1 MVIGANSSGP
11 AVNAGYAPSYNNQLN
26 NNYYGGSNQ
35 MLPPPP
41 PPVFGQPLYAQQ
53 QQQQQP
59 VMLING
65 QNGPAPVTVVYFQA
79 PPTAKNPCPYCGTHS
94 SIISRK
100 RKGCALLVW
109 FFALLLLT
117 GCCCWVACCIDDCFD
132 MQYICTHCQRTRGYV
147 KSPYGC

>member
-1 MVIGANSSGP
+1 
-11 AVNAGYAPSYNNQLN
+11 
-26 NNYYGGSNQ
+26 

-65 QNGPAPVTVVYFQA
+65 QNGPAPATVYFQA

-100 RKGCALLVW
+100 RKGCALWVW

-132 MQYICTHCQRTRGYV
+132 M
-147 KSPYGC
+147 